1 MKMILR
7 LSGCIAIIGVVSTTD
22 VVPGLARAQQASVCP
37 VGTQERGSIVGIDGS
52 TSVHTK
58 RSARSIELKQGS
70 IVCSEDVVQIPKR
83 AAVKVRLK
91 PDSTPVTIEG
101 QASYLVPGRDV
112 WLEEALRGPFWSTY
126 LSDQKF
132 RATGGR
138 GTLSE
143 PVETLTA
150 PDVGDFLYFAIP
162 GLDTGRAV
170 LGARRGL
177 TLWNRSPAGQSISI
191 RLTSP
196 DGRLAFEGS
205 PPKNENVLRIPD
217 LDVVPGVW
225 RVRVKTPARE
235 IDGSFKVVPH
245 NAPPAL
251 LAASDAWQNMGV
263 LDQALT
269 FACYDVDKN
278 SLEALQ
284 SIVGSSEPDD
294 ARLEAGLTL
303 SYWRHANSTVG
314 CASAPQ

>member
-1 MKMILR
+1 MILR
-7 LSGCIAIIGVVSTTD
+7 WSVCVAIIGVVFATD
-22 VVPGLARAQQASVCP
+22 VAPNLARAQQASMCP
-37 VGTQERGSIVGIDGS
+37 AGTQERGSVVGIDGS
-52 TSVHTK
+52 TSVRTK
-58 RSARSIELKQGS
+58 RSGRSIELKQGS
-70 IVCSEDVVQIPKR
+70 ILCSEDVMNVPQR
-83 AAVKVRLK
+83 AAVRVRLK
-91 PDSTPVTIEG
+91 PNGAPVTIKG
-101 QASYLVPGRDV
+101 QVSYLVPGRDV
-112 WLEEALRGPFWSTY
+112 WLEEALGGTFWSSY

-132 RATGGR
+132 LATGGR
-138 GTLSE
+138 GTLSP
-143 PVETLTA
+143 PVGALTA
-150 PDVGDFLYFAIP
+150 ADVGDFLYFAVP
-162 GLDTGRAV
+162 GLETGRAV

-177 TLWNRSPAGQSISI
+177 VLWNMSPAGQPISI
-191 RLTSP
+191 RLINP

-205 PPKNENVLRIPD
+205 PPENENVLRIPD